1 MIYPNTYVQVTDN
14 TGVKKLKCIRVYNKQ
29 NKGLPG
35 DTLLAV
41 VRKVVPHKKL
51 KAGDKMK
58 VVIVST
64 TTLYKRTTGY
74 CRIRSKYNK
83 VIFLKKGELVPFF

>member
-58 VVIVST
+58 VVIVLRQHYIS
-64 TTLYKRTTGY
+64 GQQV
-74 CRIRSKYNK
+74 IVEFARSITK
-83 VIFLKKGELVPFF
+83 